1 MGATIDDVPTLGF
14 FPDWCNNASY
24 NVTIDMCFNDGHVIS
39 IVLYSILFVFSAI
52 GNITVL
58 SIILRRRRKSTSRI
72 NTMLMHLA
80 IADLIVTFLMMP
92 LEIMWAATVSWL
104 LGDIACRI
112 TAFFRIFGLYLSSFV
127 LICISIDRYFA
138 VLKPMNLSD
147 VDRRGKVMLTSAW
160 LGSVLCS
167 SPQAWIFHVESHP
180 NVTWYEQCVHFN
192 FFPSPSHE
200 LAYFFFGM
208 IMMYGLPLLVIIFS
222 YASILAEIYRR
233 SQEPG
238 DNFRRSSLGFLSR
251 AKSRTLK
258 MTVTIVSVFVVCWTP
273 YYIICVWYWLFPD
286 SARELDQ
293 RVQKGLFLFACTNSC
308 MNPIVYGVFNIRTR
322 RRAPGQRTQTLDSR
336 HDTVDVVRLVS
347 WKRSASTPVGGNRRN
362 YCHTCRSRSRQSNC
376 VLMLDGITMITP
388 Q

>member
-1 MGATIDDVPTLGF
+1 MEAVADDVLTSSSSIDKVPTFGF
-14 FPDWCNNASY
+14 FPDWCNGSY
-24 NVTIDMCFNDGHVIS
+24 NVTIDMCFNEGHVVS
-39 IVLYSILFVFSAI
+39 IVFYSILFVFSAI

-58 SIILRRRRKSTSRI
+58 SIILRRRRNSSSRI

-80 IADLIVTFLMMP
+80 IADLLVTFLMMP
-92 LEIMWAATVSWL
+92 LEIVWAATVSWWF
-104 LGDIACRI
+104 GDITCRV

-147 VDRRGKVMLTSAW
+147 VDRRGKLMLSCAW
-160 LGSVLCS
+160 MGSVLCS
-167 SPQAWIFHVESHP
+167 SPQVWVFHVENHP
-180 NVTWYEQCVHFN
+180 NNTWYEQCVHFN
-192 FFPSPSHE
+192 SFSSSSHE

-208 IMMYGLPLLVIIFS
+208 IMMYGLPFFVIIFS

-238 DNFRRSSLGFLSR
+238 DKFRRSSLGFLGR

-258 MTVTIVSVFVVCWTP
+258 MTVTIVTVFLVCWTP
-273 YYIICVWYWLFPD
+273 YYVICVWHWLFPE
-286 SARELDQ
+286 SAKELDQ

-322 RRAPGQRTQTLDSR
+322 RRAPGQVR
-336 HDTVDVVRLVS
+336 HRSVSSTAMTCTSDIRLPALS
-347 WKRSASTPVGGNRRN
+347 ISLRN
-362 YCHTCRSRSRQSNC
+362 
-376 VLMLDGITMITP
+376 VE
-388 Q
+388 

>member
-167 SPQAWIFHVESHP
+167 SPQCGSKGVHCPIFWSASSQNTSMYKGASPFGRTWMCTRSGVILRAATFYYNTEEQILDRVSQEPEISCRDLEGDINGENIWETKVMLKRHLSFYYSFTHHSHRSGSEKVEAVFTRNAVAWIFHVESHP

-238 DNFRRSSLGFLSR
+238 DY
-251 AKSRTLK
+251 
-258 MTVTIVSVFVVCWTP
+258 M
-273 YYIICVWYWLFPD
+273 
-286 SARELDQ
+286 
-293 RVQKGLFLFACTNSC
+293 
-308 MNPIVYGVFNIRTR
+308 
-322 RRAPGQRTQTLDSR
+322 
-336 HDTVDVVRLVS
+336 
-347 WKRSASTPVGGNRRN
+347 
-362 YCHTCRSRSRQSNC
+362 
-376 VLMLDGITMITP
+376 
-388 Q
+388 